1 MIVDALMDIAQ
12 RTHPENP
19 RHVPSLILLLTHI
32 RQAGERGI
40 AYFQSLKRE
49 GCVTFCDLLTEMLDA
64 HNSAAAAAASAA
76 ATTSAVTATVTM
88 PSTSSVGV
96 DQKNISP
103 QQLAMGGTLI
113 TKRGSQED
121 NMNPYVQ
128 TLDCKAGANCRQKKG
143 STRSTTVAVSTTES
157 IALFVSPKK
166 VPKLFPQLQSFEGI
180 QNTGQIQVL
189 NFVQKKMQ
197 DSLFSYY
204 L

>member
-1 MIVDALMDIAQ
+1 MLQNGNMQYFFLARCICSSTFMLTSVIALVFTCFRNDISLIITSGKCFLFTSKYFAEVRRLASYSKIGEMQQMIVDALMDIAQ

-103 QQLAMGGTLI
+103 QQHAMGGTLI

-121 NMNPYVQ
+121 NMNPYV
-128 TLDCKAGANCRQKKG
+128 
-143 STRSTTVAVSTTES
+143 
-157 IALFVSPKK
+157 
-166 VPKLFPQLQSFEGI
+166 
-180 QNTGQIQVL
+180 
-189 NFVQKKMQ
+189 
-197 DSLFSYY
+197 
-204 L
+204 